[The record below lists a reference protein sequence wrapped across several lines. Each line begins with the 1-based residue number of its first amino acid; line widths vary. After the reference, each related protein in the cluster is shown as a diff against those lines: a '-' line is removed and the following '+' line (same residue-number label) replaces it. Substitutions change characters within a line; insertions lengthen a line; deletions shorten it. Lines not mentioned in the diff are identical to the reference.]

1 MAFPIDWGE
10 AHLSPHHFTSPV
22 MWLHPPSSPRRYRL
36 NGFRYLWQRCMAPPW
51 AGSGAGAASAPCPS
65 GFPLSPR
72 SRCYTPGMYPA
83 VPEVL
88 YSTVRLT
95 AFGSA
100 AIMAFVEHGTFLGTR
115 QLMGE
120 SREERAVA

>member
-1 MAFPIDWGE
+1 
-10 AHLSPHHFTSPV
+10 
-22 MWLHPPSSPRRYRL
+22 
-36 NGFRYLWQRCMAPPW
+36 
-51 AGSGAGAASAPCPS
+51 
-65 GFPLSPR
+65 
-72 SRCYTPGMYPA
+72 MYPA